1 MYNHKSLKMVDSVNN
16 IGKITSVFGKTGA
29 VESIHGDRLNFLVKS
44 QKLKPVVGDNVHW
57 TRQADGTILV
67 TEILEPN
74 NQLERLNQFGQQQI
88 VASNVTQIL
97 LITAPLPKP
106 NFLLIDKFLLISEL
120 MDCNLSIIFN
130 KVDLVENNDH
140 QLQIY
145 QKLNYPVVMISA
157 KEKINLGPLFDLFSQ
172 QTTVLVGQSG
182 VGKSTIINLLVPK
195 DKIKTEALSN
205 KNQKGKHTTSTST
218 MHPLE
223 DNGYLID
230 TPGVENLN
238 PKILAIKEIETGFRE
253 IASLSSAC
261 KYRDCIHINEPN
273 CAVNQ
278 GLINNEITIQ
288 RYNNYK
294 KLVEGFQ

>member
-1 MYNHKSLKMVDSVNN
+1 MANLVKN
-16 IGKITSVFGKTGA
+16 IGKITSVFGKTGTL
-29 VESIHGDRLNFLVKS
+29 ESIHGDRLKFLVKS

-57 TRQADGTILV
+57 TRQTDGTILV
-67 TEILEPN
+67 TKILEPN
-74 NQLERLNQFGQQQI
+74 NQLERLNQYGQQQT

-106 NFLLIDKFLLISEL
+106 NYLLIDKFLLISEL

-140 QLQIY
+140 TLQIY

-157 KEKINLGPLFDLFSQ
+157 KEKINLGPLFNLFNQ

-182 VGKSTIINLLVPK
+182 VGKSTIINLLIPK
-195 DKIKTEALSN
+195 DKIRTETLSN
-205 KNQKGKHTTSTST
+205 KNQKGKHTTSKST

-253 IASLSSAC
+253 IASLSSGC
-261 KYRDCIHINEPN
+261 KFRDCIHINEPN

-278 GLINNEITIQ
+278 GLITNKITTQ

>member
-1 MYNHKSLKMVDSVNN
+1 MMEDSGKN
-16 IGKITSVFGKTGA
+16 IGKITSVFGKTGI
-29 VESIHGDRLNFLVKS
+29 VETMDGDRLNFLVKS
-44 QKLKPVVGDNVHW
+44 QKLKPVVGDNV
-57 TRQADGTILV
+57 QLIIQEDGTIIV
-67 TEILEPN
+67 TNILEPS
-74 NQLERLNQFGQQQI
+74 NQLERLNQYGKQQVI
-88 VASNVTQIL
+88 ASNVTQIL

-106 NFLLIDKFLLISEL
+106 NFLLIDKFLLTSEL

-145 QKLNYPVVMISA
+145 QKLDYPVVMISA
-157 KEKINLGPLFDLFSQ
+157 KEKTNLSPLVNLLCQ

-182 VGKSTIINLLVPK
+182 VGKSTIINLLIPK
-195 DKIKTEALSN
+195 GKIRTESLSN
-205 KNQKGKHTTSTST
+205 KNQKGKHTTSAST
-218 MHPLE
+218 MHALG

-238 PKILAIKEIETGFRE
+238 PKILDIKEIETGFRE
-253 IASLSSAC
+253 IASLSSSR

-278 GLINNEITIQ
+278 GLINNEITTQ
-288 RYNNYK
+288 RYKNYK

>member
-1 MYNHKSLKMVDSVNN
+1 MVDSVKN
-16 IGKITSVFGKTGA
+16 IGKITSVFGKTGTL
-29 VESIHGDRLNFLVKS
+29 ESIHRDRLKFLVQS

-57 TRQADGTILV
+57 TKQADGTILV
-67 TEILEPN
+67 TKILEPN
-74 NQLERLNQFGQQQI
+74 NQLERLNQYGQQQTI
-88 VASNVTQIL
+88 ASNVTQIL

-120 MDCNLSIIFN
+120 MHCNLSIIFN

-145 QKLNYPVVMISA
+145 QKLDYPVVMISA
-157 KEKINLGPLFDLFSQ
+157 KEKINLNPLFNLLSQ
-172 QTTVLVGQSG
+172 QSTVLVGQSG
-182 VGKSTIINLLVPK
+182 VGKSTIINLLIPR
-195 DKIKTEALSN
+195 DKIRTEALSN
-205 KNQKGKHTTSTST
+205 KNQRGKHTTSTST
-218 MHPLE
+218 MHALE
-223 DNGYLID
+223 DEGYLID
-230 TPGVENLN
+230 TPGIENLN
-238 PKILAIKEIETGFRE
+238 PKILGIKEIETGFRE

-278 GLINNEITIQ
+278 GFIDNEITTQ

-294 KLVEGFQ
+294 KLVEEFQ

>member
-1 MYNHKSLKMVDSVNN
+1 MANLIKN
-16 IGKITSVFGKTGA
+16 IGKITSVFGKTGTL
-29 VESIHGDRLNFLVKS
+29 ESIHRDQLYFLVKS
-44 QKLKPVVGDNVHW
+44 QKLKPIVGDNVHW
-57 TRQADGTILV
+57 IRQTDGTILV
-67 TEILEPN
+67 TKILEPN
-74 NQLERLNQFGQQQI
+74 NQLERLNQHGQQQTI
-88 VASNVTQIL
+88 ASNVTQIL

-130 KVDLVENNDH
+130 KVDLVESNDH

-145 QKLNYPVVMISA
+145 QKLDYPVVMISA
-157 KEKINLGPLFDLFSQ
+157 KEKINLDPLFNLFSQ

-182 VGKSTIINLLVPK
+182 VGKSTIINLLIPK
-195 DKIKTEALSN
+195 DKIRTETLSI

-223 DNGYLID
+223 NNGYLID

-253 IASLSSAC
+253 IASLSSGC
-261 KYRDCIHINEPN
+261 KFRDCIHINEPN

-278 GLINNEITIQ
+278 GLINNEITTQ

-294 KLVEGFQ
+294 KIVEGFQ

>member
-1 MYNHKSLKMVDSVNN
+1 MDNSEKN
-16 IGKITSVFGKTGA
+16 IGKITSVFGKTGIIETA
-29 VESIHGDRLNFLVKS
+29 LTDRFNFLVNSK
-44 QKLKPVVGDNVHW
+44 KLKPVVGDNVHW
-57 TRQADGTILV
+57 TKQADGTILV
-67 TEILEPN
+67 TNILEPN
-74 NQLERLNQFGQQQI
+74 NKLERLNKYGRQQTI
-88 VASNVTQIL
+88 ASNVTQIL
-97 LITAPLPKP
+97 LITAPLPQP

-130 KVDLVENNDH
+130 KVDLVESNDH

-145 QKLNYPVVMISA
+145 QKLDYPVVMISA
-157 KEKINLGPLFDLFSQ
+157 KEKINLDPLFNLFSQ

-182 VGKSTIINLLVPK
+182 VGKSTIINLLIPK
-195 DKIKTEALSN
+195 DKIRTETLSI

>member
-1 MYNHKSLKMVDSVNN
+1 MVDSAKN
-16 IGKITSVFGKTGA
+16 IGKITSVFGKTGTL
-29 VESIHGDRLNFLVKS
+29 ESLHENRLNFLVKS
-44 QKLKPVVGDNVHW
+44 QKLKPVVGDNIHW
-57 TRQADGTILV
+57 AKQSDGTILV
-67 TEILEPN
+67 TKILEPN
-74 NQLERLNQFGQQQI
+74 NQLERLNQYGKRQVI
-88 VASNVTQIL
+88 ASNVTQIL
-97 LITAPLPKP
+97 LITAPLPQP

-130 KVDLVENNDH
+130 KVDLVESNDH
-140 QLQIY
+140 QLRIY
-145 QKLNYPVVMISA
+145 QKLDYPVVMISA
-157 KEKINLGPLFDLFSQ
+157 KEKINLEPLFNLFSQ

-182 VGKSTIINLLVPK
+182 VGKSTIINLLIPK
-195 DKIKTEALSN
+195 DKIRTETLSI

-223 DNGYLID
+223 NNGYLID

>member
-1 MYNHKSLKMVDSVNN
+1 MVDSVNN

-182 VGKSTIINLLVPK
+182 VGKSTIINLLVTK

-238 PKILAIKEIETGFRE
+238 PKILTIKEIETGFRE

>member
-1 MYNHKSLKMVDSVNN
+1 MVDSVNN

-97 LITAPLPKP
+97 LVTAPLPKP

-140 QLQIY
+140 TLQIY

-157 KEKINLGPLFDLFSQ
+157 KEKINLGPLFDLFNQ

-182 VGKSTIINLLVPK
+182 VGKSTIINLLIPK

-223 DNGYLID
+223 NNGYLID

-238 PKILAIKEIETGFRE
+238 PKILAIKEIENGFRE

-278 GLINNEITIQ
+278 ALTKNEIATQ

-294 KLVEGFQ
+294 KLVDGFQ

>member
-1 MYNHKSLKMVDSVNN
+1 MVDLTKN
-16 IGKITSVFGKTGA
+16 IGKITSVFGKTGTL
-29 VESIHGDRLNFLVKS
+29 ESLHGNRLNFLVKS
-44 QKLKPVVGDNVHW
+44 QKLKPVVGDNIHW
-57 TRQADGTILV
+57 AKQADGTILV
-67 TEILEPN
+67 TKILEPN
-74 NQLERLNQFGQQQI
+74 NQLERLNQYGQRQVI
-88 VASNVTQIL
+88 ASNVTQIL
-97 LITAPLPKP
+97 LITAPLPQP

-130 KVDLVENNDH
+130 KVDLVESNEH

-145 QKLNYPVVMISA
+145 QKLDYPVVMISA
-157 KEKINLGPLFDLFSQ
+157 KEKINLDPLFNLFSQ

-182 VGKSTIINLLVPK
+182 VGKSTIINLLINK
-195 DKIKTEALSN
+195 DKIRTETLSI

-223 DNGYLID
+223 NNGYLID

-253 IASLSSAC
+253 IAFLSSAC

>member
-1 MYNHKSLKMVDSVNN
+1 MMANLVKN
-16 IGKITSVFGKTGA
+16 IGKITTVFGKTGTL
-29 VESIHGDRLNFLVKS
+29 ESIHRDQLYFLVKS

-57 TRQADGTILV
+57 TRQTDGTILV
-67 TEILEPN
+67 TKILEPN
-74 NQLERLNQFGQQQI
+74 NQLERLNQYGQQQT

-106 NFLLIDKFLLISEL
+106 NYLLIDKFLLISEL

-140 QLQIY
+140 TLQIY
-145 QKLNYPVVMISA
+145 QKLNYPVVTISA
-157 KEKINLGPLFDLFSQ
+157 KEKINLGPLFNLFNQ

-182 VGKSTIINLLVPK
+182 VGKSTIINLLIPK
-195 DKIKTEALSN
+195 DKIRTETLSN
-205 KNQKGKHTTSTST
+205 KNQKGKHTTSKST

-238 PKILAIKEIETGFRE
+238 PKILTVKEIEIGFRE

-261 KYRDCIHINEPN
+261 KFRDCVHINEPS
-273 CAVNQ
+273 CAVTQ
-278 GLINNEITIQ
+278 ALINNEIATQ

>member
-1 MYNHKSLKMVDSVNN
+1 MSL
-16 IGKITSVFGKTGA
+16 II
-29 VESIHGDRLNFLVKS
+29 
-44 QKLKPVVGDNVHW
+44 
-57 TRQADGTILV
+57 
-67 TEILEPN
+67 
-74 NQLERLNQFGQQQI
+74 LNQSGKRQVI
-88 VASNVTQIL
+88 ASNGTQIL
-97 LITAPLPKP
+97 LITAPLPQP

-130 KVDLVENNDH
+130 KVDLVESNDH
-140 QLQIY
+140 QFRIY
-145 QKLNYPVVMISA
+145 QKLDYPVVMISA
-157 KEKINLGPLFDLFSQ
+157 KEKINLDPLFNLFSQ

-182 VGKSTIINLLVPK
+182 VGKSTIINLLIPK
-195 DKIKTEALSN
+195 DKIRTETLSI

-223 DNGYLID
+223 NNGYLID

-238 PKILAIKEIETGFRE
+238 PKIHAIKEIENGFRE
-253 IASLSSAC
+253 IASLSSVC

-278 GLINNEITIQ
+278 GLINNEITTQ
-288 RYNNYK
+288 RYKNYK